1 MDKTDTDLSVI
12 LLINQRI
19 FNADLVSRR
28 KQLDDICQELKL
40 EGKTVTNRR
49 EFFYLKVSIKTRR
62 NISNMNQT
70 FRNRMNP

>member
-40 EGKTVTNRR
+40 EGKTIINRR
-49 EFFYLKVSIKTRR
+49 DFFYLKVKHEMRLEY
-62 NISNMNQT
+62 
-70 FRNRMNP
+70 FE

>member
-62 NISNMNQT
+62 NISNMIQT
-70 FRNRMNP
+70 FS